1 MEAVRAQRSRPAPPA
16 GRHAPAAPLRTGAG
30 PSTVLG
36 LQREAG
42 NAATGALLRKTGVL
56 ARCGAGGCTCG
67 GKCGGH
73 GKQEPDELELQRTSD
88 DAGVRALARAVS
100 ARRKLA

>member
-16 GRHAPAAPLRTGAG
+16 GRHATAAPLRTGAV
-30 PSTVLG
+30 PSTVLA
-36 LQREAG
+36 LQREPG

-73 GKQEPDELELQRTSD
+73 GKQEPDELELQRTSEN
-88 DAGVRALARAVS
+88 AGAQALAGAVRV
-100 ARRKLA
+100 RRGLA